1 MLDAEGLSGFLWN
14 LGWPSEGQ
22 TVTFSGFFAVGA
34 VTFSGFPKS
43 QREWLPQ
50 LEHATVLSISKLI
63 CQLTVCVLL
72 EVILEANKCA

>member
-1 MLDAEGLSGFLWN
+1 MLRDSLVFCGTWAGRVKGSQSLF
-14 LGWPSEGQ
+14 Q
-22 TVTFSGFFAVGA
+22 VFFAVGA

-43 QREWLPQ
+43 QWEWLPQ

-63 CQLTVCVLL
+63 YQFIFRVLL